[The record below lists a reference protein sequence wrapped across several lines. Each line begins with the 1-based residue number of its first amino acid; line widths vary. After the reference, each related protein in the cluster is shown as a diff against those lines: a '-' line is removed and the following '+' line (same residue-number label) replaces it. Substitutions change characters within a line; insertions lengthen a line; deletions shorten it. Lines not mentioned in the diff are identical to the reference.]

1 MSTTQSTVTVYGST
15 GMVGS
20 AIAAEAA
27 SRGFAVTGVT
37 RKAPEAV
44 ADKIDG
50 VTYVT
55 GEISDAAGVAARAA
69 ATDNLV
75 LSVPGARDGSSVQ
88 PIIDAHAALIPA
100 LADAKVTARIFIVGG
115 AGATETPDGT
125 MLKDTP
131 DFPAA
136 YKAEADSFA
145 QILDLWRA
153 APEGLDWVMLAP
165 APEIAPGEASASYV
179 LGDDQ
184 PAGGFV
190 SAGTFAKAAVDELE
204 TPAHRRARFTVA
216 NA

>member
-1 MSTTQSTVTVYGST
+1 MSTITVYGST

-20 AIAAEAA
+20 AITAEAA
-27 SRGFAVTGVT
+27 SRGFTVTGVT
-37 RKAPEAV
+37 RKSPAV
-44 ADKIDG
+44 VKDAVEG

-55 GEISDAAGVAARAA
+55 GEISDTADVVAKAA
-69 ATDNLV
+69 ATDILV

-100 LADAKVTARIFIVGG
+100 LAEANVTARIFIVGG
-115 AGATETPDGT
+115 AGATETADGT
-125 MLKDTP
+125 QLKDTP

-145 QILDLWRA
+145 EILDLWRA
-153 APEGLDWVMLAP
+153 APEGLDWTMLAP
-165 APEIAPGEASASYV
+165 APEIAPGEASASYN

-184 PAGGFV
+184 PAGDFV
-190 SAGTFAKAAVDELE
+190 SAGTFAKAAVDELG
-204 TPAHRRARFTVA
+204 TPAHRRARVTVA